1 MSVFILVAV
10 AASIFWATATVAQW
24 TGVGLAQSQA
34 QRLDELPSVI
44 LDTKERLF
52 LTSPGINEVALP
64 PSTGQTFH
72 YRYRHLRLLIQGEGR
87 MFLVPDRW
95 SPSDSTMLVR
105 LDPSVRMQFQLINQ
119 APRPVAG

>member
-1 MSVFILVAV
+1 M
-10 AASIFWATATVAQW
+10 
-24 TGVGLAQSQA
+24 
-34 QRLDELPSVI
+34 
-44 LDTKERLF
+44 
-52 LTSPGINEVALP
+52 ALP